1 MSENLTLEEV
11 EHIVDRL
18 STHEKLKL
26 MSHIRE
32 NISEPILQQTDENQ
46 QDQDYL
52 ARMDAFLDLISK
64 ISAKSNGSV
73 DSAEDIRQ
81 IREERMSNL

>member
-18 STHEKLKL
+18 STYDKLKL